1 MQFASV
7 LPSMVFLFFLVILRP
22 DICLFQKAGAKHIGG
37 SRGAGPRPQ
46 AELRYQRQVPRS
58 RELSFCG
65 AQVSFM
71 GLPEQAVKVRLSSET
86 WWEGQDWQAQQ
97 EEIGG
102 GST

>member
-1 MQFASV
+1 
-7 LPSMVFLFFLVILRP
+7 
-22 DICLFQKAGAKHIGG
+22 
-37 SRGAGPRPQ
+37 
-46 AELRYQRQVPRS
+46 
-58 RELSFCG
+58 
-65 AQVSFM
+65 M